1 MPTHVFE
8 TKKVIGKGHN
18 SIIFKVENNTNTGY
32 FNDYII
38 TEIGNEGIKI
48 LSSTE
53 FVENNKKQVSVVCN
67 DLWDYAEMINSLQI
81 KYISDNELLEYYNT
95 LFEKIQTVFGYFNV
109 SQPCISFAL
118 ENKIKELLEQAKI
131 DRDVQLDITREMLK
145 QDEITHM
152 EQEEIEL
159 IEFAIKIKKKG
170 IENNF
175 NGSFIGIVKN
185 INWDIPEFFNH
196 QRKYAFLASS
206 ENFDEFDL
214 KYFAERLQ
222 KLLGLSESELC
233 KRIIEKNPDKEVL
246 SKKREMCIKKHK
258 LSSEL
263 VYFFN
268 VARIYSHQ
276 RMLTR
281 IFWTK
286 GINVWGKMLREIARR
301 MNLNETEIQYIL
313 RKEINQYFDNK
324 NIISE
329 EEVRKRMKFCIYAI
343 FNESEPMLFTGDTA
357 R

>member
-1 MPTHVFE
+1 MRKYRKMFSITMGLCRADLYMPTHVFE

-48 LSSTE
+48 LSSRE

-81 KYISDNELLEYYNT
+81 KYLGNNNLCEYYNT

-196 QRKYAFLASS
+196 Q
-206 ENFDEFDL
+206 
-214 KYFAERLQ
+214 
-222 KLLGLSESELC
+222 
-233 KRIIEKNPDKEVL
+233 
-246 SKKREMCIKKHK
+246 
-258 LSSEL
+258 
-263 VYFFN
+263 
-268 VARIYSHQ
+268 
-276 RMLTR
+276 
-281 IFWTK
+281 
-286 GINVWGKMLREIARR
+286 
-301 MNLNETEIQYIL
+301 
-313 RKEINQYFDNK
+313 
-324 NIISE
+324 
-329 EEVRKRMKFCIYAI
+329 
-343 FNESEPMLFTGDTA
+343 
-357 R
+357 